1 MARSE
6 KQKQKLFRI
15 LQIFMERTDEDSGIS
30 IPELIEI
37 LHLEHCINAEI
48 KSIYDDFAVLSELG
62 FAIENIGGKPPK
74 YTLRNRIF
82 ELAELKMLTDA
93 VESSKFITAKKSR
106 DIISKLEIFAGKRHA
121 KELLRAVYVEDR
133 VKTQN
138 SSTIYSIDAIH
149 TAINE
154 NSMITFK
161 YFDYN
166 SNGEKVYRHG
176 GRSYTVSPIALIWND
191 ENYYLVCYDE
201 GAGEKKHF
209 RVDKMSEVRLCDG
222 ERSRAAVEQRFNPA
236 EYSKKVFGMYGG
248 EEELVTLECK
258 EKLAGV
264 VIDRFG
270 SDNRLEKC
278 DGGFRVR
285 IRVMLSPNFFAWVLS
300 FGKDMKITAPE
311 SVVSRMRTVLREIAE
326 NYEKAE

>member
-1 MARSE
+1 MPRSE

-15 LQIFMERTDEDSGIS
+15 LEIFLERTDEQSGIS
-30 IPELIEI
+30 VPSLIKILEDEYEI
-37 LHLEHCINAEI
+37 HAER

-62 FAIENIGGKPPK
+62 FTIENIGGRPPK
-74 YTLRNRIF
+74 YILTNRIF

-106 DIISKLEIFAGKRHA
+106 EIIKKLEMFAGERHA
-121 KELLRAVYVEDR
+121 KELSRAVYVDDR

-138 SSTIYSIDAIH
+138 ASSIYSIDTVH

-154 NSMITFK
+154 NLMIRFK

-166 SNGEKVYRHG
+166 SKGEKSFRHDG
-176 GRSYTVSPIALIWND
+176 AEYTVSPIALVWND
-191 ENYYLVCYDE
+191 ENYYLVCFDE

-209 RVDKMSEVRLCDG
+209 RVDKMSGVALTDKK
-222 ERSRAAVEQRFNPA
+222 RSHSAASVRFNPA

-270 SDNRLEKC
+270 SEVRLSECK
-278 DGGFRVR
+278 GGFRVSV
-285 IRVMLSPNFFAWVLS
+285 RVMLSPNFFGWVLS
-300 FGKDMKITAPE
+300 FGKDMKIVAPD
-311 SVVSRMRTVLREIAE
+311 SVAASMCDMLREIAK
-326 NYEKAE
+326 NYEKVE